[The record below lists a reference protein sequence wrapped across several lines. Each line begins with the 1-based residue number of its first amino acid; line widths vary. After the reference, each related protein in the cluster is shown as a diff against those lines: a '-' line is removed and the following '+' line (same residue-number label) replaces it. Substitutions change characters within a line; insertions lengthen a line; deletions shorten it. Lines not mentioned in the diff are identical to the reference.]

1 MVLLRGLQH
10 YGISIDESSNLAAV
24 GVESDISSPGSRIKV
39 LVLPTNEELS
49 IAEQTLEVLAK

>member
-1 MVLLRGLQH
+1 MSFFGLQH
-10 YGISIDESSNLAAV
+10 YGISIDETKNFAAV
-24 GVESDISSPGSRIKV
+24 GVDSDISGPGSRIKV